1 VIRVLLVD
9 ADDDRRAALA
19 DALGGV
25 DGIEVVGQAA
35 DGRMACSAV
44 VAVNPDV
51 VVLDASLPVLSGP
64 DLTAWLSEAC
74 PWIRVVG
81 LAPPRR
87 EAGAEALRSSGAVA
101 VLDRGTPID
110 EISAAIFGAVAAA

>member
-9 ADDDRRAALA
+9 ADDGRRAALA
-19 DALGGV
+19 DALAAV
-25 DGIEVVGQAA
+25 DGIDVVGQAA

-51 VVLDASLPVLSGP
+51 VVVDASLPVLSGP

-81 LAPPRR
+81 TAAARPKSLG
-87 EAGAEALRSSGAVA
+87 EELRTSGAVT
-101 VLDRGTPID
+101 VLDRAAPID
-110 EISAAIFGAVAAA
+110 ELSAAIFGAVAAA